1 MTAIFYDKDKTS
13 TKTIHVGATS
23 YPDYTTTPHDED
35 RIYITNRNRELGCLS
50 VRKRTIKIQLVG
62 IYIYTRLLIIITK
75 DSKLINSKKD
85 FSRNYLLE
93 KNTYSN
99 ILLHQYIC

>member
-35 RIYITNRNRELGCLS
+35 RIYITNRNRELF
-50 VRKRTIKIQLVG
+50 
-62 IYIYTRLLIIITK
+62 
-75 DSKLINSKKD
+75 KK
-85 FSRNYLLE
+85 E
-93 KNTYSN
+93 KVN
-99 ILLHQYIC
+99 